1 MLNHKAAETLLAYFA
16 ADVRRNVRV
25 VVLQLLGAISAVA
38 PASVTRSMAL
48 VLPPLLC
55 ADILAM
61 VEAEPL
67 DAEWLMFSA
76 VLLTCSLNAEQDG
89 TPPIGLYRAALTVMT
104 WHRWYAAVLVA
115 VGRHCSRRAGAAQVL
130 L

>member
-1 MLNHKAAETLLAYFA
+1 MNHKAAETLLAYFS
-16 ADVRRNVRV
+16 ADVRRNVRLLI
-25 VVLQLLGAISAVA
+25 LQMLGAISAVA

-61 VEAEPL
+61 VAAEPL

-76 VLLTCSLNAEQDG
+76 VLLTCSLNAEEDG
-89 TPPIGLYRAALTVMT
+89 KPDMR
-104 WHRWYAAVLVA
+104 
-115 VGRHCSRRAGAAQVL
+115 
-130 L
+130 